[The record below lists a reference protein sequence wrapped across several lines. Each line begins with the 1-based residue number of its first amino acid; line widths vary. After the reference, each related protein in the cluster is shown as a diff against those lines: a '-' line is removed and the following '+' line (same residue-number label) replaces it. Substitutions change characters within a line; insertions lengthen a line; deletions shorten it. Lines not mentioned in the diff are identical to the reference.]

1 MTMPTISDYPY
12 RGVPLSPIACLQVV
26 TTWVLS
32 AEPMS
37 RQAILDRVQTVH
49 IDHGGVFKDGK
60 HLLSS
65 LKKALN
71 EGRGNGSLASPRN
84 GYYRLADTPSRRVRP
99 VVELGAPANG
109 FDAAVGSG
117 AGAVYVY
124 YLPAYQRLADLTGA
138 ASWPCKVG
146 KSTASRAVERIRE
159 QIEQAP
165 EKPRLAL
172 LLCTDEPEKL
182 ERHLHSVLD
191 AKDLR
196 ALDAQGGEWFQTSP
210 AEVLSLARETR
221 WLTV

>member
-1 MTMPTISDYPY
+1 MTTIPDYPY

-37 RQAILDRVQTVH
+37 RQAILDRVQAVH
-49 IDHGGVFKDGK
+49 TDHGGVFKGGK
-60 HLLSS
+60 HLLAS

-71 EGRGNGSLASPRN
+71 EGRGNGSLASPRT
-84 GYYRLADTPSRRVRP
+84 GYYRLAGPPSQKPRP
-99 VVELGAPANG
+99 VAELGAPADG
-109 FDAAVGSG
+109 FDASVGLG

-124 YLPAYQRLADLTGA
+124 YLPAYRQLADLTGA
-138 ASWPCKVG
+138 VSWPCKVG
-146 KSTASRAVERIRE
+146 KSTTGRAVERIRE

-165 EKPRLAL
+165 EKPRPAL

-196 ALDAQGGEWFQTSP
+196 VPEAQGGEWFRTSP
-210 AEVLSLARETR
+210 EEVLSLARETR